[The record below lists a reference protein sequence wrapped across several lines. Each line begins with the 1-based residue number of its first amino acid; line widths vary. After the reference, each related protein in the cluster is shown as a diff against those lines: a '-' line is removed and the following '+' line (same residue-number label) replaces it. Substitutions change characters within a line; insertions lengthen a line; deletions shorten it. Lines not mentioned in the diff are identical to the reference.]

1 MSLLKCASMSHQQLV
16 RLRPSWRAWGR
27 SCSSSPAHQKLEY
40 PGWKVLEER
49 KIAEFDISATLL
61 EHARTR
67 AKYLHM
73 ATQDD
78 NNAFSVNFRTTPMDS
93 TGVAH
98 ILEHTTL
105 CGSQKFPVRDPFMK
119 MLNRSLSTFMNAMTG
134 PDYTLYPF
142 STCNEQDYYNLM
154 SVYLDS
160 VFKPLLREQD
170 FLQEGWRLEHDDIA
184 DNQTPLV
191 IKGVVFNEMKGA
203 YANAQ
208 SLFGQQ
214 LLNNL
219 YPSHTYSNSSGG
231 FPLDIPQ
238 LTWEN
243 LKKFHAEH
251 YHPSNARFLS
261 YGNLPLENHLAKIDS
276 EYLSKFEFLELDTSV
291 PKESRWSEARRVDVT
306 CAPDPMNPDPVKQ
319 STVAVSYLMA
329 DVTDTNHSFAL
340 QVVCELLTGGPGS
353 PFYKSLIEPG
363 FGSNF
368 SPVSG
373 YEDHTKETNFTIGLQ
388 NIKQEDTDQ
397 ILQVIDDTID
407 KVIEEGFDAD
417 KIEAVLHSYE
427 LSLKHKSANFGM
439 NLIMSMTPF
448 WNHTENP
455 LSFLEVNKTVTWFKE
470 QLAKDPKFLQD
481 LVKQYLKEN
490 KHKLV
495 QTMNPV
501 ENFSELEQKQF
512 DELEQ
517 KLREDLS
524 EGDKEV
530 IHAKC
535 LELQK
540 MQDDKEDASCLPTL
554 KVADISS
561 YYLGT
566 VLDQRMICNTP
577 VQVSAQPTNEVSYF
591 RAMIDTST
599 LPADLKPYLPIF
611 TSVLTKMGAAH
622 LNYADLDTAVELR
635 TGGLAA
641 SCHVQE
647 DQDNLNKYVEA
658 VLLSS
663 HCLDRNID
671 SMFDLWANIFS
682 DAHWQDNNRLSQ
694 LLKMSATNTL
704 NGIASSGHRY
714 AMASA
719 ASTLNPASGLS
730 ETFSGMSHVQLLS
743 KLSQGDVSELVKKLK
758 MIATLVLNKNRMK
771 CALNTSNTDGL
782 MKGTEGFLNKIGGE
796 YQNFSWG
803 VKLDTEFSS
812 KTDDQFK
819 PSSNQQ
825 HYVTPYPI
833 NYTSLSIPT
842 VNYTHPDYAPLRV
855 LAAVLSSKFLHP
867 EIREKGGAY
876 GGGAMAGG
884 GTFTFYSYR
893 DPKNLETFS
902 VYRKSG
908 EWALE
913 NNYEQKD
920 VDEAILRVFQSLD
933 APITPG
939 YKGLRYFLSGI
950 SDDVFAS
957 HRVSIK
963 DVKVADLKVVAD
975 KYLLDPAVSGKAMI
989 GGLQQGLEDM
999 GWKVHNQ

>member
-1 MSLLKCASMSHQQLV
+1 
-16 RLRPSWRAWGR
+16 
-27 SCSSSPAHQKLEY
+27 
-40 PGWKVLEER
+40 
-49 KIAEFDISATLL
+49 
-61 EHARTR
+61 
-67 AKYLHM
+67 
-73 ATQDD
+73 
-78 NNAFSVNFRTTPMDS
+78 
-93 TGVAH
+93 
-98 ILEHTTL
+98 
-105 CGSQKFPVRDPFMK
+105 
-119 MLNRSLSTFMNAMTG
+119 
-134 PDYTLYPF
+134 
-142 STCNEQDYYNLM
+142 
-154 SVYLDS
+154 
-160 VFKPLLREQD
+160 
-170 FLQEGWRLEHDDIA
+170 
-184 DNQTPLV
+184 
-191 IKGVVFNEMKGA
+191 
-203 YANAQ
+203 
-208 SLFGQQ
+208 
-214 LLNNL
+214 
-219 YPSHTYSNSSGG
+219 
-231 FPLDIPQ
+231 
-238 LTWEN
+238 
-243 LKKFHAEH
+243 
-251 YHPSNARFLS
+251 
-261 YGNLPLENHLAKIDS
+261 
-276 EYLSKFEFLELDTSV
+276 
-291 PKESRWSEARRVDVT
+291 
-306 CAPDPMNPDPVKQ
+306 
-319 STVAVSYLMA
+319 MA
-329 DVTDTNHSFAL
+329 DVVDINHSFAL
-340 QVVCELLTGGPGS
+340 QIACELLTGGPGS

-363 FGSNF
+363 YGSNF

-388 NIKQEDTDQ
+388 NIRQEDSEK

-427 LSLKHKSANFGM
+427 LSLKNKSANFGM

-448 WNHTENP
+448 WNHAENP
-455 LSFLEVNKTVTWFKE
+455 LNFLEVNQTISWFKE
-470 QLAKDPKFLQD
+470 QLANDPKFLQD
-481 LVKQYLKEN
+481 LVKRYLKEN

-501 ENFSELEQKQF
+501 DNFSELEQQQF
-512 DELEQ
+512 DDLEH
-517 KLREDLS
+517 KLRENLS
-524 EGDKEV
+524 EDDKKV
-530 IHAKC
+530 IHSKC

-540 MQDDKEDASCLPTL
+540 MQDEKEDASCLPTL
-554 KVADISS
+554 RVADISS
-561 YYLGT
+561 EYLGT
-566 VLDQRMICNTP
+566 VLDHTSICNTP

-599 LPADLKPYLPIF
+599 LPPDLKPYLPIF

-635 TGGLAA
+635 TGGLSA

-719 ASTLNPASGLS
+719 ASTLNPASGLN
-730 ETFSGMSHVQLLS
+730 ETFTGMSHVQLLS
-743 KLSQGDVSELVKKLK
+743 KLSQGDVSQLVAKLK

-771 CALNTSNTDGL
+771 CALNTSNTTGL
-782 MKGTEGFLNKIGGE
+782 MNGTEGFLNKIGGE

-803 VKLDTEFSS
+803 VKFDTEFSS
-812 KTDDQFK
+812 KTDDQFR
-819 PSSNQQ
+819 PSSSQQ
-825 HYVTPYPI
+825 HYVTPFPI
-833 NYTSLSIPT
+833 NFTSLSLPT

-913 NNYEQKD
+913 NNIEQKD

-933 APITPG
+933 APITAG
-939 YKGLRYFLSGI
+939 HKGLRYFLSGI
-950 SDDVFAS
+950 SDEVFAN

-963 DVKVADLKVVAD
+963 DVKVQDLKVVAD
-975 KYLLDPAVSGKAMI
+975 KYLLDPPVSGKAMI

-999 GWKVHNQ
+999 GWTVHNQ